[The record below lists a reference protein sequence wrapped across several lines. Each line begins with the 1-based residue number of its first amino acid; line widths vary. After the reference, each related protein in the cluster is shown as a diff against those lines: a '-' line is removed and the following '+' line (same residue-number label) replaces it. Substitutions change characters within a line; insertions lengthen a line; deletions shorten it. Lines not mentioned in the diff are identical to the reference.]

1 MVSADLETERKK
13 RKSGPPRPIKQ
24 PAETGKGLLGTGGNA
39 LSAVKK
45 LSMPS
50 SLRSRMEGSFNADL
64 SGVRLYESPS
74 VEHHG
79 FEAVAQG
86 STIGFAPG
94 RFRPETASGRSVI
107 GHEVSHVV
115 SQARGESSGAGGR
128 LLHSSMLEHRADAQ
142 GTRAA
147 SGLSVGGER
156 IHVGAGNSANA
167 PAQGII
173 TKSDKM
179 KIVNKAPFVREGV
192 WKRGL
197 DDMFVLRVKL
207 VDEAE
212 KAPTGSSPAPSR
224 HKSKKTSARDRLDT
238 AMDAIDP
245 IGSGSTSVSSAIDAV
260 RKGASS
266 ASYFKGLGDTVGVVG
281 SGVGIVTD
289 AYDLFKDPSW
299 QGVVSL
305 CSNSVKFLTGIHN
318 VVGDVKDV
326 ISGTGISE
334 VTGIGKLVPGLQAV
348 AGVADI
354 AIGIGDMVEQG
365 IAREKA
371 KKFISIMQTK
381 SIAAGIDL
389 ENPKAAINKSLLDL
403 RYDADE
409 TSAVAGKM
417 KSALFHVG
425 KRFNID
431 TTSDAAV
438 GTKYRELKNALAT
451 AGGNVESSQKDYSKK
466 NQTFREAS
474 AATLTSKN
482 QRSAYQAE
490 RDKLRTMEQIR
501 EERAKAVA
509 EAQTKVSRNRN
520 ALTASK
526 KRKDTVSAAFKTEG
540 IDLDAVAKDKRQ
552 EFHPM
557 AKLLS
562 IYEQRKTAEESKIG
576 GTSSLSGIVGAGL
589 KGANLGLTGSEGSD
603 KTSFEALMPSFSGI
617 MGFYV
622 TSESKDEDVW
632 SFYEGFEAR
641 ESGLA
646 RAEAQL
652 RNAQKS
658 LAAQEKIISSHTTTT
673 EAMPHKSDTEHEAL
687 ENDEKAK
694 GSESQSS
701 QKKMLAALEAYKQPK
716 ADFEFFKSSFEQG
729 YPGGINDSNA
739 DKMVDTK
746 NRAETAAK
754 GKRTSYDNAMK
765 AAPLAF
771 EKFASSI
778 RMGDLMKKKAG
789 QEMFNAGIDI
799 LKGILDVA
807 AGACDVAG
815 VAAWVGACISAFS
828 AGLSVA
834 KMIAKHVQKRSRIRM
849 NLGQTLQARQKYLT
863 SALSSSSESV
873 DSTSMTDEEKK
884 AEKEKL
890 QANAGFSHLG
900 RFGGRSDELVK
911 IDEIVQDIIDE
922 AYTAAHAQE
931 IEKAKKERKTD
942 KEIAK
947 IAHVTRDGK
956 RSHGRDTTRLFK
968 RLICFEMGSPKGQR
982 AELSD
987 ISIYRNAAN
996 MLVDASKEAH
1006 TPGAVK
1012 NWRDAMKANKKQ
1024 TAVTRPDPAAMGGIQ
1039 TLIDLGVIKNL
1050 WDPLPTLKDVAQ
1062 KMGAERRDYRNLI
1075 KNPSIRVFPE
1085 LVQWRADVGAK
1096 FGHFDE
1102 TDEEVAA
1109 HKEQFLSG
1117 YGRDLGG
1124 TGRGAYAQQHMRSM
1138 GARRL
1143 AGDMFGDR
1151 NAVV

>member
-1 MVSADLETERKK
+1 MVSADLESERKK
-13 RKSGPPRPIKQ
+13 RESESPRPVKQ
-24 PAETGKGLLGTGGNA
+24 PPETGKGLLGTGGNA
-39 LSAVKK
+39 LSAMKK
-45 LSMPS
+45 LSMPV

-64 SGVRLYESPS
+64 SGIRLYESPS
-74 VEHHG
+74 VERHG

-107 GHEVSHVV
+107 GHELSHVV
-115 SQARGESSGAGGR
+115 SQARGESSGSGGR
-128 LLHSSMLEHRADAQ
+128 LLQSSMLEHRADAQ

-147 SGLSVGGER
+147 SGLSVGGGR
-156 IHVGAGNSANA
+156 VRVGSGNSPSA
-167 PAQGII
+167 PAQGIL

-179 KIVNKAPFVREGV
+179 KVVNKAPFVREGV

-197 DDMFVLRVKL
+197 DDMFVLREKL

-212 KAPTGSSPAPSR
+212 KAPTGSAPTR
-224 HKSKKTSARDRLDT
+224 THKSKKVSGRDVLDT

-245 IGSGSTSVSSAIDAV
+245 VGSASSSLANVVDTIH
-260 RKGASS
+260 KGASA
-266 ASYFKGLGDTVGVVG
+266 ASYLKGIGDSVGVVG
-281 SGVGIVTD
+281 SGVGVITD
-289 AYDLFKDPSW
+289 TYDLFKDPSW

-305 CSNSVKFLTGIHN
+305 CSNSVKFLTGVHN

-326 ISGTGISE
+326 ISGTGISDI
-334 VTGIGKLVPGLQAV
+334 VGIGKLVPGLQAV
-348 AGVADI
+348 AGLADV

-371 KKFISIMQTK
+371 KKFIGTMQTK
-381 SIAAGIDL
+381 ATAAGIDL
-389 ENPKAAINKSLLDL
+389 ENPKTAINKSLLDL

-409 TSAVAGKM
+409 TSAVAGRM
-417 KSALFHVG
+417 KTALFHVG
-425 KRFNID
+425 KRFRID
-431 TTSDAAV
+431 ATSDAAV
-438 GTKYRELKNALAT
+438 GAKYRELKDALAA
-451 AGGNVESSQKDYSKK
+451 AGGNVSSAQTEYSTE
-466 NQTFREAS
+466 NRVFREAS
-474 AATLTSKN
+474 AATLTSRN

-490 RDKLRTMEQIR
+490 RDKLRNMEQIR
-501 EERAKAVA
+501 GERRKAVA
-509 EAQTKVSRNRN
+509 EAQTKVGRGRN
-520 ALTASK
+520 ARDASK
-526 KRKDTVSAAFKTEG
+526 RRRDTVSAAFKSEG

-552 EFHPM
+552 DFHPM

-562 IYEQRKTAEESKIG
+562 IFEHRKAAEQSKIG
-576 GTSSLSGIVGAGL
+576 GVASLSGAVGSSLDRSGFGL
-589 KGANLGLTGSEGSD
+589 PGSEEP
-603 KTSFEALMPSFSGI
+603 KETFAALMPAFRGN
-617 MGFYV
+617 MEFYV
-622 TSESKDEDVW
+622 TPESRDEDVW
-632 SFYEGFEAR
+632 GFYDAFDAR
-641 ESGLA
+641 ESRLA
-646 RAEAQL
+646 QAEAQL

-658 LAAQEKIISSHTTTT
+658 LAAQEEIIASHTTTT
-673 EAMPHKSDTEHEAL
+673 EAMPHKSDTEHQAL
-687 ENDEKAK
+687 EGDEKAK
-694 GSESQSS
+694 ESTSQTS
-701 QKKMLAALEAYKQPK
+701 QKKLLTALEAYKQPK

-754 GKRTSYDNAMK
+754 GKRTAYESAMK

-771 EKFASSI
+771 EKFASSV

-807 AGACDVAG
+807 AGGCDVAG
-815 VAAWVGACISAFS
+815 VAAWIGACISAFS
-828 AGLSVA
+828 AALSVA
-834 KMIAKHVQKRSRIRM
+834 KMIAVRVEKRIRIHM
-849 NLGQTLQARQKYLT
+849 NLKQTLQARQKYLT
-863 SALSSSSESV
+863 TALSSSAESV
-873 DSTSMTDEEKK
+873 DATSMTDEEKEK
-884 AEKEKL
+884 EKEKL

-900 RFGGRSDELVK
+900 KFSGRSDELVK
-911 IDEIVQDIIDE
+911 IDQIIQDIIDE
-922 AYTAAHAQE
+922 AYTAAYAQDV
-931 IEKAKKERKTD
+931 EKARKEGKSD

-947 IAHVTRDGK
+947 IAHVTREGK

-968 RLICFEMGSPKGQR
+968 RLICFEMGAPKGKR

-987 ISIYRNAAN
+987 IAIYRNAAN

-1006 TPGAVK
+1006 APGAVK
-1012 NWRDAMKANKKQ
+1012 NWRDAMKTNKKQ
-1024 TAVTRPDPAAMGGIQ
+1024 TAVARPDPAAMAGIQ

-1050 WDPLPTLKDVAQ
+1050 WDPLPSLKEVAQ

-1075 KNPSIRVFPE
+1075 KNPSVRVFPE
-1085 LVQWRADVGAK
+1085 LVKWRADVGAK
-1096 FGHFDE
+1096 FEHFDE

-1117 YGRDLGG
+1117 YGRDSSG
-1124 TGRGAYAQQHMRSM
+1124 TGGGAYAQQHMRGM